1 MTTFSTVFGL
11 LPMSVGNSS
20 LIGIP
25 YAPLGRTMMGGLI
38 SSTMLTLLV
47 VPLLYTFL
55 DDLRIYAKNLTR
67 GAFAAPAVL
76 TGEAAADD

>member
-1 MTTFSTVFGL
+1 
-11 LPMSVGNSS
+11 
-20 LIGIP
+20 
-25 YAPLGRTMMGGLI
+25 
-38 SSTMLTLLV
+38 MLTLLV

-76 TGEAAADD
+76 TGEAAADAAGDSRLVPPSPPARSDLT